1 VFVIFRLGVI
11 QDGGF
16 AIRRN
21 IPRRLHITLTR
32 FIPRPPSPAVKK
44 AKCVTIDAS
53 LLADAEEAA
62 ARLGTTFSALVE
74 EALRLLLRQA
84 EAWRGV
90 EKRLAA
96 VEDMLKQCLQ
106 KEARPAES
114 RGQPSRQEPPPP
126 LSDNLWISILR
137 RRG

>member
-1 VFVIFRLGVI
+1 
-11 QDGGF
+11 
-16 AIRRN
+16 
-21 IPRRLHITLTR
+21 
-32 FIPRPPSPAVKK
+32 VKK

-62 ARLGTTFSALVE
+62 ARLGVPLSALVE

-106 KEARPAES
+106 KEARPAEA
-114 RGQPSRQEPPPP
+114 RPSRQEPPPQ
-126 LSDNLWISILR
+126 LGDNLWVSILR
-137 RRG
+137 KRG

>member
-1 VFVIFRLGVI
+1 
-11 QDGGF
+11 
-16 AIRRN
+16 
-21 IPRRLHITLTR
+21 
-32 FIPRPPSPAVKK
+32 VKK

-53 LLADAEEAA
+53 LVTEAEEAA
-62 ARLGTTFSALVE
+62 ARLGTTFSAIVE

-114 RGQPSRQEPPPP
+114 RGQSSRQEPPPQFG
-126 LSDNLWISILR
+126 DNLWISILR

>member
-1 VFVIFRLGVI
+1 MKR
-11 QDGGF
+11 
-16 AIRRN
+16 
-21 IPRRLHITLTR
+21 T
-32 FIPRPPSPAVKK
+32 
-44 AKCVTIDAS
+44 KCITIDVS

-62 ARLGTTFSALVE
+62 ARLGVPLSALVE

-106 KEARPAES
+106 KEARPAEA
-114 RGQPSRQEPPPP
+114 RPSRQEPPPQ
-126 LSDNLWISILR
+126 LGENLWVSILR
-137 RRG
+137 KRG

>member
-1 VFVIFRLGVI
+1 
-11 QDGGF
+11 
-16 AIRRN
+16 
-21 IPRRLHITLTR
+21 
-32 FIPRPPSPAVKK
+32 VKK

-62 ARLGTTFSALVE
+62 ARLGVPLSALVE

-106 KEARPAES
+106 KEARPAEA
-114 RGQPSRQEPPPP
+114 RPSRQEPPPQ
-126 LSDNLWISILR
+126 LGENLWVSILR
-137 RRG
+137 KRG